1 MEAKGD
7 PLDRQE
13 LSIEERQE
21 VLQREI
27 AKLVAKGYQV
37 QSSSATQ
44 AVLSK
49 KKKIRLITHIL
60 IAVITVGVWLLVILW
75 QMINRKQTMITV
87 SVDEFGK
94 VRKK

>member
-1 MEAKGD
+1 M
-7 PLDRQE
+7 DRQE
-13 LSIEERQE
+13 LSIGERQE

-60 IAVITVGVWLLVILW
+60 IAVITFGVWLLVPLW
-75 QMINRKQTMITV
+75 QMINRKQSMITV
-87 SVDEFGK
+87 SVDEFGT

>member
-1 MEAKGD
+1 ME
-7 PLDRQE
+7 RRI
-13 LSIEERQE
+13 LSVEERQE
-21 VLQREI
+21 ILQREI

-60 IAVITVGVWLLVILW
+60 IAVITFGIWLLVPLW
-75 QMINRKQTMITV
+75 QMINRKQNMLTV
-87 SVDEFGK
+87 LVDEFGS

>member
-1 MEAKGD
+1 ME
-7 PLDRQE
+7 RRI
-13 LSIEERQE
+13 LSVEERQE
-21 VLQREI
+21 ILQREI

-37 QSSSATQ
+37 QSSSATM

-60 IAVITVGVWLLVILW
+60 IAVITFGIWLLVPLW
-75 QMINRKQTMITV
+75 QMINRKQNMLTV
-87 SVDEFGK
+87 LVDEFGS

>member
-1 MEAKGD
+1 M
-7 PLDRQE
+7 DRQP
-13 LSIEERQE
+13 LAIEERQE
-21 VLQREI
+21 ILQREI

-60 IAVITVGVWLLVILW
+60 IAVVTVGLWLLVPLW
-75 QMINRKQTMITV
+75 QMINRKQNMITV
-87 SVDEFGK
+87 TVDEFGS
-94 VRKK
+94 VKKK

>member
-1 MEAKGD
+1 M
-7 PLDRQE
+7 DRQE
-13 LSIEERQE
+13 LSVEERQE
-21 VLQREI
+21 ILQREI

-49 KKKIRLITHIL
+49 KKKIRLITHIF
-60 IAVITVGVWLLVILW
+60 IAVITFGIWLLVPLW
-75 QMINRKQTMITV
+75 QMINRKQNMVTV
-87 SVDEFGK
+87 SVDEFGS